1 MTSVMNEL
9 VMFDSILNEPPA
21 HLFIVLWGRGKLGR
35 VDVSSLRKLDLSI
48 LVGQFLF
55 CFAVNISRKFKWSVS
70 NGSRF
75 LQSKDIA
82 ILLDIKHAM
91 SSASQDSGLITLSP
105 HYLRKLTYI
114 D

>member
-1 MTSVMNEL
+1 M
-9 VMFDSILNEPPA
+9 
-21 HLFIVLWGRGKLGR
+21 LWGRGKLGR
-35 VDVSSLRKLDLSI
+35 VDISSLRKLDLSI

-55 CFAVNISRKFKWSVS
+55 CFAVNISHKFKWSVS

-75 LQSKDIA
+75 LQSKDIT

-91 SSASQDSGLITLSP
+91 SSAFQDSGLIILSP